1 MNAAYVD
8 EVVSKSLA
16 GERSLYVS
24 HVADPER
31 YVQSIRQHFLDK
43 RIVPALRTI
52 IIQPHIVHLV
62 DLPAGMH
69 TVYFVTE
76 DDLQSVFY
84 DPASESFGAAWG
96 PDESTGQYID
106 LGFRS
111 DDVLA
116 MAAV

>member
-1 MNAAYVD
+1 MNPAYVD
-8 EVVSKSLA
+8 KVVSSSLA

-31 YVQSIRQHFLDK
+31 YVQSIRQYFLDK
-43 RIVPALRTI
+43 RIVPTLRTI

-62 DLPAGMH
+62 DLPAGTH

-84 DPASESFGAAWG
+84 DPASESFGAALG

-116 MAAV
+116 MAAA